1 MATSCTI
8 NMVTAFDASGQICL
22 QMITDDEPQEVMERP
37 RVAVARQDLEE
48 GEPPFLCISFSTP
61 EKRFI
66 FSVEFNDAARLAA
79 ILTSHAIA
87 EQLTQDRERAK
98 AAEARSDED
107 GEDGDRHDEDWGE
120 GEY

>member
-22 QMITDDEPQEVMERP
+22 QMVTDDAPQEVMERP
-37 RVAVARQDLEE
+37 RVAVARQDLED
-48 GEPPFLCISFSTP
+48 GEAPFLCISFGTP
-61 EKRFI
+61 AKRFI
-66 FSVEFNDAARLAA
+66 FSIEFNDAARLAA

-87 EQLTQDRERAK
+87 EQLKQDRERT
-98 AAEARSDED
+98 EAVETESDED
-107 GEDGDRHDEDWGE
+107 WDDEDRGD